1 MKTNLHKISVL
12 CISYRN
18 HGVNFFNQLLLLIVV
33 KVHVPF
39 GKARFSSSV
48 LNEHESDLDKHYY

>member
-1 MKTNLHKISVL
+1 ML
-12 CISYRN
+12 CISNGY
-18 HGVNFFNQLLLLIVV
+18 HGMYLFNQLLFLIVV